1 MSSHKNPWTTVSIQ
15 EMYNNPWLKV
25 SEHQVIT
32 PTGEPGIYGKVSF
45 KNKAVGIIPL
55 DKEDHTWLVGQYRY
69 CLDQYS
75 WEIPMG
81 GSPLGTDP
89 VETAQRELKEE
100 TGISAGQF
108 QEILHVHTTNS
119 VTDEEGWVYLATEL
133 SFGEPEF
140 DHTEQLEI
148 RRLSFD
154 EALEMARTGEITDA
168 MSVAGL
174 FRLALDR

>member
-15 EMYNNPWLKV
+15 EMYDNPWLKV
-25 SEHQVIT
+25 SEHQVVT